1 MINNINVSPKGRVK
15 IYWNDRPENY
25 SRSNRNNIRN
35 KFAKKYGIDK
45 EYVKVVYRPV
55 KMDAKGNLIKLDGM
69 KIDNIGD
76 VNYQRQ
82 LFNEWLTRGNYN
94 VDFDRLMKLDDQI
107 NSELPVDITNANSR
121 KWEFE
126 WLLVDNFLAFG
137 DNNLFP
143 INKFNGLVTVTS
155 TPQNTGGKTTMI
167 IDAFKFLLYGVTSK
181 TSKNEEIFNRYRDK
195 DSLSVRGLMRIDGN
209 DDFVIERTMTRK
221 EKKQGGWMVT
231 NTVNYYRILPDGE
244 EEKMTEEDSVQTT
257 KKIQDTVGNV
267 KDFDL
272 VSLATGKNLDALID
286 FTTTENGKIFT
297 KFIGLEIMEMK
308 EEIARKK
315 FNDFTKTMKANTY
328 NIIELQE
335 ELDNSKENLTMSED
349 LLNIA
354 LENKDNL
361 VNKLTEL
368 EKQKEDLLN
377 SKEKIDD
384 KLAFS
389 NPTKLEADIT
399 EFTKIGVKTKETLDE
414 VLKSLE
420 ELKSI
425 SYDEY
430 REKRLIEDVVKLTTS
445 IAVKKSEIQTHK
457 RDILNLKNSEVCHSC
472 HRPLEGVDHT
482 ARIKELET
490 LIGDTENSITEM
502 EEQKTTYNLEIAS
515 YAEVKESLN
524 RRQRLELERDRL
536 NVKLDELRN
545 KIKESKNLKS
555 EYDANLK
562 SIEFNKKVD
571 SSVSLTTSNIQVAR
585 HEHDEIIKRIENI
598 KNEIK
603 RLTDKIDFNS
613 KMIVIVDKELTVE
626 KMYKLYI
633 DMVGKKGV
641 SKIVLRSV
649 LPIINSELERLL
661 EGVCEFDVEVRMD
674 DKNDVQ
680 LIMIKDGVEGPLKST
695 SGFER
700 TVSSVAMRCVLGVVS
715 TLPMPNFI
723 AFDEVL
729 DRVAPENIP
738 NMKPL
743 FDKIKDMYDK
753 VFIITHDDLA
763 RDWSDKMITITKSDN
778 ISVINFYH

>member
-1 MINNINVSPKGRVK
+1 
-15 IYWNDRPENY
+15 
-25 SRSNRNNIRN
+25 
-35 KFAKKYGIDK
+35 
-45 EYVKVVYRPV
+45 
-55 KMDAKGNLIKLDGM
+55 
-69 KIDNIGD
+69 
-76 VNYQRQ
+76 
-82 LFNEWLTRGNYN
+82 
-94 VDFDRLMKLDDQI
+94 
-107 NSELPVDITNANSR
+107 
-121 KWEFE
+121 
-126 WLLVDNFLAFG
+126 
-137 DNNLFP
+137 
-143 INKFNGLVTVTS
+143 
-155 TPQNTGGKTTMI
+155 
-167 IDAFKFLLYGVTSK
+167 
-181 TSKNEEIFNRYRDK
+181 
-195 DSLSVRGLMRIDGN
+195 
-209 DDFVIERTMTRK
+209 
-221 EKKQGGWMVT
+221 
-231 NTVNYYRILPDGE
+231 
-244 EEKMTEEDSVQTT
+244 
-257 KKIQDTVGNV
+257 
-267 KDFDL
+267 
-272 VSLATGKNLDALID
+272 
-286 FTTTENGKIFT
+286 
-297 KFIGLEIMEMK
+297 
-308 EEIARKK
+308 
-315 FNDFTKTMKANTY
+315 
-328 NIIELQE
+328 
-335 ELDNSKENLTMSED
+335 
-349 LLNIA
+349 
-354 LENKDNL
+354 
-361 VNKLTEL
+361 
-368 EKQKEDLLN
+368 
-377 SKEKIDD
+377 
-384 KLAFS
+384 
-389 NPTKLEADIT
+389 
-399 EFTKIGVKTKETLDE
+399 
-414 VLKSLE
+414 
-420 ELKSI
+420 
-425 SYDEY
+425 
-430 REKRLIEDVVKLTTS
+430 
-445 IAVKKSEIQTHK
+445 
-457 RDILNLKNSEVCHSC
+457 
-472 HRPLEGVDHT
+472 
-482 ARIKELET
+482 
-490 LIGDTENSITEM
+490 M

-545 KIKESKNLKS
+545 KIKEAKNLKS
-555 EYDANLK
+555 EYDANLRA
-562 SIEFNKKVD
+562 IEFNKKVD
-571 SSVSLTTSNIQVAR
+571 SSVSLSTSNIQVAR